1 MPDGSIEILK
11 PATKATQGLSI
22 CDLQTGCK
30 DSIGEKVL
38 AILFRGHDYAIY
50 RSNRGVYVHFS
61 DDVKTERDQRSAYA
75 KLSIQLCELRYLT
88 SQMQSG
94 VLGPL
99 VGRLM
104 RRDSLYQH
112 NMAQALMLL
121 MESVAR
127 RASNQADEAISLE
140 QDAKSIAQRALD
152 MAIHRNTL
160 DNTIR
165 YVRTC
170 VFFGIFWLGLA
181 AMFYRFGGNGAQLH
195 YYILASASGVVGAV
209 FSVIV
214 RAQAFELKP
223 CDDSSMNKLMS
234 LIRVGMGG
242 IAGPALLLLLMT
254 FAANPMANGVNVS
267 EPASVGAF
275 GFIRMIAIIGLIG
288 GFAERLVPN
297 LVRGAADKMEG
308 RSGTPGQ
315 AVQTA
320 SPGPAQQSTT
330 KLKPAE
336 LSPAP
341 GILPA

>member
-1 MPDGSIEILK
+1 MPDGSVGITNQ
-11 PATKATQGLSI
+11 PAKATRGLSI
-22 CDLQTGCK
+22 CDLQIGCK

-61 DDVKTERDQRSAYA
+61 DDLKAEQDQRSAYA

-99 VGRLM
+99 VGRLV

-121 MESVAR
+121 MESVTR
-127 RASNQADEAISLE
+127 RASDQTDEAAALE
-140 QDAKSIAQRALD
+140 QLAKSIAQRALD
-152 MAIHRNTL
+152 MAVQRNTL
-160 DNTIR
+160 DNTMR

-170 VFFGIFWLGLA
+170 VLFGILWLALAVAFDQFWGID
-181 AMFYRFGGNGAQLH
+181 AQLQ
-195 YYILASASGVVGAV
+195 YYILASATGVVGAV

-223 CDDSSMNKLMS
+223 CDDSGMNKLMS

-242 IAGPALLLLLMT
+242 IAGPALLLLLTT
-254 FAANPMANGVNVS
+254 FAANAMVS
-267 EPASVGAF
+267 NIDMSKPASMDTF
-275 GFIRMIAIIGLIG
+275 GFLRMVAIVGLIG

-320 SPGPAQQSTT
+320 TPAAAGIARDPLQPAPSPPGPR
-330 KLKPAE
+330 
-336 LSPAP
+336 
-341 GILPA
+341 